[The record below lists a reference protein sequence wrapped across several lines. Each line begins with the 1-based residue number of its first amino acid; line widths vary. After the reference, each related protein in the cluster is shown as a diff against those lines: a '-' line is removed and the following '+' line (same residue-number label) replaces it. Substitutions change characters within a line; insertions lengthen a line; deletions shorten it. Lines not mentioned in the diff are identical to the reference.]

1 MIEEGGLVSGRDVV
15 GEEEEC
21 LRRGRV
27 REDMAKVGRRWG
39 DGGEGRRTHCGKL
52 GRIVRE
58 KEIMLMG
65 RMRRGGNLHLFSSQT
80 LLLLSCLL
88 LPGTVAGRNNFEY
101 VDVKL

>member
-1 MIEEGGLVSGRDVV
+1 MIEEGGIVSGRDVV

-39 DGGEGRRTHCGKL
+39 EGRRTHCGKL

-58 KEIMLMG
+58 KEIMLME
-65 RMRRGGNLHLFSSQT
+65 RRRRGGNLHLFSSQT

-88 LPGTVAGRNNFEY
+88 LPATVSGRNNFES